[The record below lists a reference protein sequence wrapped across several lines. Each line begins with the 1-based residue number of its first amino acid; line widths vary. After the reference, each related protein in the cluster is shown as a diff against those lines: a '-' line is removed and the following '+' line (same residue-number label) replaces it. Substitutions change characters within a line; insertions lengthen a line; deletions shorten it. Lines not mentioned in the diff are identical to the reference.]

1 MIHFVVGTRAQLL
14 KLAPVMVEC
23 RRRGLA
29 WRWVYSAQHRDTFE
43 QLLATFELPPPDHVL
58 VRWDDEARSVGSMG
72 RWFARMIVATM
83 RPRRALG
90 GLTGSRH
97 VVVTHGDTFTTWF
110 GALLGRLTRTPV
122 LHVESGLRS
131 FNLRKPFPEELN
143 RIITFHLSTLY
154 ACQDEE
160 AIANLRRRKGYKFH
174 THGNTQIDTLRFGL
188 ANSDR
193 VEVDV
198 PDGEYAVVTLHR
210 YENIFDTERFTR
222 IVTLLRRIA
231 DDIQLVFIQHPA
243 TRLQLEKLGL
253 LEQLTSHGRI
263 HMRPRL
269 EYLPFIKAVRGAE
282 FVVTDG
288 GGNQLELAFLG
299 KPTLIF
305 RDEVEQRE
313 GIGETAVVSRLDPA
327 VVDDFLVR
335 YRDFVRPVSLPETS
349 PTEIIV
355 DVLEQRG
362 FGTR

>member
-1 MIHFVVGTRAQLL
+1 
-14 KLAPVMVEC
+14 
-23 RRRGLA
+23 
-29 WRWVYSAQHRDTFE
+29 
-43 QLLATFELPPPDHVL
+43 
-58 VRWDDEARSVGSMG
+58 MG
-72 RWFARMIVATM
+72 RWFARMILATM
-83 RPRRALG
+83 RPRRALA
-90 GLTGSRH
+90 GLVGPRH

-143 RIITFHLSTLY
+143 RIVTFRLSNLY
-154 ACQDEE
+154 ACQDAE
-160 AIANLRRRKGYKFH
+160 AIANLKRRKGYKFN
-174 THGNTQIDTLRFGL
+174 TNGNTQIDTLRFGL

-193 VEVDV
+193 VDVDV
-198 PDGEYAVVTLHR
+198 PEGEYAVVTLHR
-210 YENIFDTERFTR
+210 YENIFDAERFTR
-222 IVTLLRRIA
+222 IVALLRRIA

-253 LEQLTSHGRI
+253 LEQLTAHGRI

-327 VVDDFLVR
+327 VVDDFLGR
-335 YRDFVRPVSLPETS
+335 YRDFARPVSLPDSS

-355 DVLEQRG
+355 DVLEERG
-362 FGTR
+362 FGRG